1 MPPKRKFD
9 EACSYISDSFKAR
22 KGNPSDAKDGKRP
35 FFKDGKLIV
44 SERPPPRHKIL
55 HQLRTD
61 REYDHR
67 HRIFFHSLLQI
78 YQPCLEALHDSPEFH
93 LRMSNEFCNI
103 TAPIYL
109 LRTRLS
115 RCGPLLLT
123 SIHNYVYRR
132 WFRPYET
139 EIEYGQFLVKL
150 IAPRKLPP
158 VDTTSLDSIANLARD
173 LTTTIC
179 SRVDR
184 VQRVHALTRLKK
196 LGPGIDTRNID
207 ECMHQQEF
215 FVLQPLFRTIA
226 LVVCEKSF
234 DINLPSISQLPVL
247 IVHTGTEDGLS
258 APINLDSITEYTEK
272 LIDGPGKEARAV
284 RTTLETAVT
293 FLMDLER
300 REIAAFGL
308 RPDPVASTKGQK
320 SGYFC
325 RESFLKHL
333 NQLRW
338 MDWDPPE
345 GPSSQWVDRKIYTT
359 WSGRGANLDAN
370 WMNQLEGIYRKR
382 VMSIF
387 GKRGDRSTNSK

>member
-1 MPPKRKFD
+1 
-9 EACSYISDSFKAR
+9 
-22 KGNPSDAKDGKRP
+22 
-35 FFKDGKLIV
+35 
-44 SERPPPRHKIL
+44 PRHTIL

-61 REYDHR
+61 REYEHR
-67 HRIFFHSLLQI
+67 HRIFFHSLLHI
-78 YQPCLEALHDSPEFH
+78 YQPSLEALNDSPEFH
-93 LRMSNEFCNI
+93 LVMSNEFCNK

-109 LRTRLS
+109 LRTRRLS

-132 WFRPYET
+132 WFRPYES

-158 VDTTSLDSIANLARD
+158 VDMASTKSIANLARD

-184 VQRVHALTRLKK
+184 VQRVHTLTELKK
-196 LGPGIDTRNID
+196 RGPGIDTRNID

-215 FVLQPLFRTIA
+215 FVLQPLFRAIA

-234 DINLPSISQLPVL
+234 DIDLPSISQLPVL

-258 APINLDSITEYTEK
+258 APINLDSITDYTEK
-272 LIDGPGKEARAV
+272 LAGGPGKETRAV
-284 RTTLETAVT
+284 QTTLETAIT

-320 SGYFC
+320 SGYFS

-333 NQLRW
+333 VSLKW
-338 MDWDPPE
+338 MDWDLPE
-345 GPSSQWVDRKIYTT
+345 GPSSQWVDRKIYTN
-359 WSGRGANLDAN
+359 WSGRGANFDAG
-370 WMNQLEGIYRKR
+370 WMNQLEGIYRRR
-382 VMSIF
+382 VMSIL
-387 GKRGDRSTNSK
+387 GKRGDRSTTNEESARSTAEFEHVGTKL